1 MSSKAPMVVKG
12 RLQLKGVKAAPK
24 KSKEPVAV
32 PKPTSA
38 EAVSAKAPVGGLTE
52 SQLKHK
58 RAREETELR
67 QAKKLVS
74 SSYRERVED
83 FNARLS
89 RMTEHNDIP
98 RISAAGNG

>member
-1 MSSKAPMVVKG
+1 MSTKAPVVVKG
-12 RLQLKGVKAAPK
+12 KLQLKGGKAAPK
-24 KSKEPVAV
+24 KSKEPT
-32 PKPTSA
+32 PKLSSSEASASA
-38 EAVSAKAPVGGLTE
+38 EVPAGGLTE

-58 RAREETELR
+58 RARAELELR

>member
-1 MSSKAPMVVKG
+1 MSTKAPVVVKG
-12 RLQLKGVKAAPK
+12 KLQLKGGKSASK
-24 KSKEPVAV
+24 KTKEPV
-32 PKPTSA
+32 PTTSHSD
-38 EAVSAKAPVGGLTE
+38 VSSTKTPVGGLTE

-58 RAREETELR
+58 RAREELELR

-83 FNARLS
+83 FNAKLS